1 MAEDDERADDSD
13 APTPSGASA
22 TAPRKEA
29 EDNSV
34 GRLLTIADGI
44 FAIAMT
50 LLALDLQVP
59 ETLEHRTDHDLRDY
73 LGDHIGSYLS
83 FVLSFYVV
91 ALLWIRHRRLMKSV
105 VKIHGALI
113 RDTMFLLLIVA
124 AMPFFAGLLGRY
136 GSIPTALALY
146 AGANVLA
153 ILALMALARDVERLG
168 LAGDAEPD
176 DYAHTWRT
184 WMSLGVFV
192 LCIPAAYILKSHGPY
207 FLILLALP
215 DRITFVQRLIARARG
230 KMES

>member
-1 MAEDDERADDSD
+1 MAEDDERADAPD
-13 APTPSGASA
+13 APAAAGALA
-22 TAPRKEA
+22 AAPRKEA

-34 GRLLTIADGI
+34 GRLLTLADGI

-50 LLALDLQVP
+50 LLSLDLQLPDLKSPV
-59 ETLEHRTDHDLRDY
+59 TDHSLRMDLSK
-73 LGDHIGSYLS
+73 HIGSYLS

-105 VKIHGALI
+105 VRIHASLI
-113 RDTMFLLLIVA
+113 RDTLFLLLIVA
-124 AMPFFAGLLGRY
+124 AMPFFAATLGQY
-136 GSIPTALALY
+136 GSRPTALALY
-146 AGANVLA
+146 AGANALA
-153 ILALMALARDVERLG
+153 ILALMGLARDVERLD

-184 WMSLGVFV
+184 WMSLAVFV

-215 DRITFVQRLIARARG
+215 DRINFLRRLVTRVRR
-230 KMES
+230 

>member
-1 MAEDDERADDSD
+1 MAEDDERGEAPS
-13 APTPSGASA
+13 APTPAGTVAA
-22 TAPRKEA
+22 APRREA

-34 GRLLTIADGI
+34 GRLLTLADGI

-50 LLALDLQVP
+50 LLSLDLQLPDLKGAV
-59 ETLEHRTDHDLRDY
+59 TDDRLREE
-73 LGDHIGSYLS
+73 LGKHIGSYLS

-113 RDTMFLLLIVA
+113 RDTLFLLLIVA
-124 AMPFFAGLLGRY
+124 AMPFFAALLGQY
-136 GSIPTALALY
+136 GSRPTALALY
-146 AGANVLA
+146 AGANALA
-153 ILALMALARDVERLG
+153 ILALMGLARDVERLD

-184 WMSLGVFV
+184 WMSLAVFV
-192 LCIPAAYILKSHGPY
+192 LCVPAAYILKSHGPY

-215 DRITFVQRLIARARG
+215 DRINFLRRLVTRVRR
-230 KMES
+230 